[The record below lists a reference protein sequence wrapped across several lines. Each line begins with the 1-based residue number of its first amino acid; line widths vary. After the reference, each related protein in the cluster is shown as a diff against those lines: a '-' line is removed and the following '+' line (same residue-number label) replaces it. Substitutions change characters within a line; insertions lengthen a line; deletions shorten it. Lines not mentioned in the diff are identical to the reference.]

1 MSGLGLVLGRDSAKH
16 GVAPWRAQRLTA
28 VALIPLCTWFVVSLL
43 AMPMVN
49 YATLTAWIRGTLN
62 AAALTALSVVAAQHS
77 YLGLRVIVE
86 DYVHHPGARS
96 VTLLMLSFLHIL
108 LAAAAILAVSWTTFG
123 RLS

>member
-1 MSGLGLVLGRDSAKH
+1 
-16 GVAPWRAQRLTA
+16 
-28 VALIPLCTWFVVSLL
+28 
-43 AMPMVN
+43 MPMVN